1 MKRIYLSGPMSNILD
16 LNFLL
21 LLSMTASFEPA
32 ATPLQTPPRS
42 TPTAA
47 PRTTICAATLLPRY

>member
-47 PRTTICAATLLPRY
+47 TGATSCASTSPP